1 MMDCGSDILYA
12 TVLRPNPP
20 LPPKALRHILTGVV
34 LFNVAFAGYF
44 VAHGAWPIAPFLGLD
59 VALLAWAL
67 RSSSLAAKKEEQL
80 TLTRAALQILRRPE
94 ETETVLNPYWLA
106 VDAARAR
113 GIGLRSHGKV
123 TEIGRFLGP
132 EARAALARE
141 LKDAL
146 WRAKNL

>member
-1 MMDCGSDILYA
+1 MMDCGTDILYA

-20 LPPKALRHILTGVV
+20 LPPKVLRTILLGVV
-34 LFNVAFAGYF
+34 LFNFGFATFF
-44 VAHGAWPIAPFLGLD
+44 VTRGAWPIAPFLGLD
-59 VALLAWAL
+59 MALLAWAF
-67 RSSSLAAKKEEQL
+67 RSSSRAARKEERL

-94 ETETVLNPYWLA
+94 EAEIILNPYWLA
-106 VDAARAR
+106 VDAQSAR
-113 GIGLRSHGKV
+113 GVALRSHGKI

-132 EARAALARE
+132 DARAALVRD